1 MNYGTKDLV
10 IVITGGTSG
19 IGRACAE
26 VLVSEGAKVF
36 VLARHEKKVKNC
48 IFVKCDVTKRA
59 DVKTAMAKV
68 AKMAGRIDILIN
80 SAGVYTEQMLE
91 RSTDKD
97 YNLLMDTNVKGTVLA
112 IQYAL
117 KYMDKG
123 NVANV
128 ASDAGIRGNYGCA
141 LYSATKGAVV
151 ALTRS
156 LALDLAPNI
165 RVNCVCPAD
174 VDTPLLQKQCKA
186 GHYTYADVARAYS
199 LQRVA
204 RAEEVAHVICSVVSP
219 SNGFMTGSIVPVT
232 GGL

>member
-1 MNYGTKDLV
+1 MDYGTKNLT

-26 VLVSEGAKVF
+26 FLASEGAKVF
-36 VLARHEKKVKNC
+36 ILARHEKKVKNC
-48 IFVKCDVTKRA
+48 TFIKCDVTKRI
-59 DVKTAMAKV
+59 DVKNAMAKV
-68 AKMAGRIDILIN
+68 VKVTGSIDILIN
-80 SAGVYTEQMLE
+80 SAGVYAEQMLE

-97 YNLLMDTNVKGTVLA
+97 YDLLMDTNVKGTVLT

-123 NVANV
+123 NIVNV

-186 GHYTYADVARAYS
+186 GHYTYADVASVYP

-204 RAEEVAHVICSVVSP
+204 KAGEIAHVICSVASP
-219 SNGFMTGSIVPVT
+219 GNGFMTGSIIPVT